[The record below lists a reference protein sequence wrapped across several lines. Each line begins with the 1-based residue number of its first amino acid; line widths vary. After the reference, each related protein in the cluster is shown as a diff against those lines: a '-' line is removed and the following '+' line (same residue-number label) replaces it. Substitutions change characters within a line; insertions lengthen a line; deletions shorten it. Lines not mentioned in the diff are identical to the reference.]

1 MTLPGCVMA
10 EIAYSTEHAH
20 REVLA
25 WLQVTL
31 CWHACLSFTMK
42 ALAAAAL
49 GLHWSNI
56 MVMLWLLLWLLCQLG
71 ERMCYGCRASQER
84 INMSAVPTV
93 PRVSFQPFSSSLSYP
108 GFSEQCEQQDSW
120 HH

>member
-1 MTLPGCVMA
+1 MHVTGYC
-10 EIAYSTEHAH
+10 EWYAYM
-20 REVLA
+20 
-25 WLQVTL
+25 
-31 CWHACLSFTMK
+31 SFTME

-49 GLHWSNI
+49 RLCYGSI

-71 ERMCYGCRASQER
+71 ERMCYGCCASQER
-84 INMSAVPTV
+84 INMSAVPTA